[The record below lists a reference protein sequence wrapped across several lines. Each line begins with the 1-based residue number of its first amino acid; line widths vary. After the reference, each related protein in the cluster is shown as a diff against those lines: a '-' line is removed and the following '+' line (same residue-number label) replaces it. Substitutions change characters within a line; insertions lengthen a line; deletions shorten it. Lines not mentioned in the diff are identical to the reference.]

1 MEKKNYK
8 KPLMKGVYL
17 RNTQFV
23 LGSVDI
29 DQASKNAATPYMIND
44 VTEGESSD
52 FDSKY

>member
-29 DQASKNAATPYMIND
+29 DQASRKQDTPFVIND
-44 VTEGESSD
+44 VAEGESSA